1 MPSSA
6 STTGSASRITGWMAS
21 TATTCGTA
29 LAAGWKRAR
38 RADTSSRPA
47 AGWRSTA
54 IGAACCIRLLP
65 VPPTADDKE
74 QHMIRR
80 ILPCLL
86 MGLLSVS
93 HAQATESD
101 ERLCKMYRERL
112 QKYQKEGV
120 MG

>member
-1 MPSSA
+1 
-6 STTGSASRITGWMAS
+6 
-21 TATTCGTA
+21 
-29 LAAGWKRAR
+29 
-38 RADTSSRPA
+38 
-47 AGWRSTA
+47 
-54 IGAACCIRLLP
+54 
-65 VPPTADDKE
+65 
-74 QHMIRR
+74 MIRR

-120 MG
+120 MGINVITGRTQKMDARQAREVMEQTRENIRIFCNPSGVVR